1 MLNIDGNYQHI
12 IWSHDELDYEQFV
25 HKGLLNSLTLNP
37 RVTIGL
43 SDRINITLSQAI
55 GVRYMRFD
63 AQESIHHRTES
74 TLTDFYKSDTNETL
88 QARGGL
94 FGDFKLKMKFLHK
107 DTGMKEGWRI
117 YSGLG
122 AVVPSK
128 SVLLADPFKSPVYTP
143 TSLDINNDGIVDL
156 SDDINNDGII
166 DFIDANVDING
177 DGLINSGDDL
187 DGSGIVN
194 DLDRWFTGDY
204 DHRHFSLSN
213 GVYKASFDFQ
223 IFKKL
228 FSNPIFYGA
237 VLSCDIPLKESENG
251 FLPGIN
257 YSINS
262 SMVFERSSYK
272 QDEFNLLPGGFLYG
286 LSYIGVEEASWD
298 GTPTPNSRSMMLVPS
313 IGGIWPLDKGSF
325 SLSIQKP
332 FFVKGRSIMVGIE
345 DVSDDPLNNKT
356 NVFEV
361 VFGYRRNL
369 GYMIPWL

>member
-12 IWSHDELDYEQFV
+12 IWSHDELDYEQFI
-25 HKGLLNSLTLNP
+25 HRGLLNSFTLNP

-43 SDRINITLSQAI
+43 SDRINITLSQVI
-55 GVRYMRFD
+55 GVRKMRFD

-74 TLTDFYKSDTNETL
+74 TLTDFYKSDANETL

-117 YSGLG
+117 YSGFG
-122 AVVPSK
+122 VVVPSK
-128 SVLLADPFKSPVYTP
+128 AVLLADPFKSPVADI
-143 TSLDINNDGIVDL
+143 SLDFNEDGE
-156 SDDINNDGII
+156 
-166 DFIDANVDING
+166 ING
-177 DGLINSGDDL
+177 LDDL
-187 DGSGIVN
+187 NEDGENNI
-194 DLDRWFTGDY
+194 LDAWFTGDY

-213 GVYKASFDFQ
+213 GVYKTSFEFQ
-223 IFKKL
+223 IFKKQ

-237 VLSCDIPLKESENG
+237 VLSCDIPLQESESG
-251 FLPGIN
+251 YLPGIN

-325 SLSIQKP
+325 SLSFQKP

>member
-25 HKGLLNSLTLNP
+25 HKGLLNSFTLNP

-43 SDRINITLSQAI
+43 TDRINITLSQAI

-63 AQESIHHRTES
+63 AQESIHHRTE
-74 TLTDFYKSDTNETL
+74 TTFTDFYKSDANETL

-94 FGDFKLKMKFLHK
+94 FGDFRLKMKFLHK

-128 SVLLADPFKSPVYTP
+128 AILLADPFKSPPSDV
-143 TSLDINNDGIVDL
+143 SLDFNEDGVT
-156 SDDINNDGII
+156 DDE
-166 DFIDANVDING
+166 
-177 DGLINSGDDL
+177 DDL
-187 DGSGIVN
+187 NQDGVTN
-194 DLDRWFTGDY
+194 NLDAWFTGDY

-223 IFKKL
+223 IFKKQ
-228 FSNPIFYGA
+228 FSNPIFYGT
-237 VLSCDIPLKESENG
+237 VLSFDIPIGESESG
-251 FLPGIN
+251 YLPGIN
-257 YSINS
+257 YSITS
-262 SMVFERSSYK
+262 SMVLERSSYK

-313 IGGIWPLDKGSF
+313 IGGIWPLDKGSI

-332 FFVKGRSIMVGIE
+332 FFVKGKSIMVGIE